1 MHELRKDFETQSDE
15 ERRVHE
21 VKLRELY
28 EQMEL
33 QRRTELQS
41 TEERKNEQ
49 ITTLTRNHEKAFRE
63 IKNYYNDIT
72 VNNLTL
78 ISTLKVGCVV
88 YSLNGMFL
96 PRNKSKNFGKRN
108 HGLIEITQSYR
119 REIVS

>member
-15 ERRVHE
+15 ERRAHE

-49 ITTLTRNHEKAFRE
+49 ITTLTSF
-63 IKNYYNDIT
+63 I
-72 VNNLTL
+72 
-78 ISTLKVGCVV
+78 
-88 YSLNGMFL
+88 
-96 PRNKSKNFGKRN
+96 
-108 HGLIEITQSYR
+108 
-119 REIVS
+119 